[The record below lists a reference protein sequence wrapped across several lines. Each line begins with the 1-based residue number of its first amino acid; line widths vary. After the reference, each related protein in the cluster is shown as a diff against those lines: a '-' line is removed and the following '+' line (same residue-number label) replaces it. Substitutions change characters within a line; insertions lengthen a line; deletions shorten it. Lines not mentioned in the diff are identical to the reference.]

1 MKMEKDNFT
10 VLLEWRNMSSEL
22 FEFMHDLG
30 KKYRKKT
37 GRELYLRGGKDGW
50 SEMGYDNNQ

>member
-1 MKMEKDNFT
+1 MEKDNFT

-50 SEMGYDNNQ
+50 SEMGYDNNPS